1 MRRWLLVP
9 AVGLVSLLAVAC
21 DTGGDT
27 IIQNTAGGAMGVSAT
42 GSGQAF
48 GEPDVAIISVGV
60 NVERETVEE
69 ARGVAAQAQQ
79 SVIDALTDNG
89 VDEEDIQTVQFSVYP
104 QYSGSPT
111 GRGEITGY
119 TVSNVVTAKVRDID
133 TTGDVID
140 AATAAGGNDAVVEG
154 VSFTIDDPS
163 DLREEARR
171 MAVEQARRQ
180 AEQLADAA
188 GVNLGDLLS
197 ITESGGFAPF
207 GRAEAGMD
215 MALSQ
220 VPTTPIEPGQVEVN
234 ISVTLQFAID

>member
-1 MRRWLLVP
+1 
-9 AVGLVSLLAVAC
+9 
-21 DTGGDT
+21 
-27 IIQNTAGGAMGVSAT
+27 
-42 GSGQAF
+42 
-48 GEPDVAIISVGV
+48 
-60 NVERETVEE
+60 
-69 ARGVAAQAQQ
+69 
-79 SVIDALTDNG
+79 
-89 VDEEDIQTVQFSVYP
+89 
-104 QYSGSPT
+104 
-111 GRGEITGY
+111 
-119 TVSNVVTAKVRDID
+119 
-133 TTGDVID
+133 
-140 AATAAGGNDAVVEG
+140 
-154 VSFTIDDPS
+154 
-163 DLREEARR
+163 